1 MTARGYRI
9 PELLRL
15 LNIENRR
22 TFERQR
28 AAGALPYLEEILPR
42 VGRRPLYRADL
53 VDAYL
58 AGAGARGLAALRR
71 PGRHYFKHAAG

>member
-9 PELLRL
+9 PDLLRL
-15 LNIENRR
+15 LNIPNRR

-42 VGRRPLYRADL
+42 VGRPRYRADL
-53 VDAYL
+53 VDAYF
-58 AGAGARGLAALRR
+58 AGTFRR
-71 PGRHYFKHAAG
+71 PMLHAVLPRRSRVG